1 MRYFM
6 TDYLRLDKYLTD
18 MGAGSRSEVKSYIK
32 RGKVIVDD
40 EVITKPE
47 TKVALLESRVY
58 FNGSYVDYLAQEYIM
73 INKPAGVITATR
85 DKKADTILDLIPDAK
100 RNDLFP
106 VGRLDKD
113 TEGLLLIT
121 NDGDLAHELLS
132 PKKHVSK
139 VYYAKIDGYVT
150 KEDVLAFEEGVY
162 IEKELKTKPGSLKIL
177 ASDRISQVELTIFE
191 GKFHQVK
198 RMFEAIG
205 KEVLYL
211 KRISMGSLVLD
222 ENLGLG
228 EYRALTKKEIETLK
242 NRS

>member
-1 MRYFM
+1 M

>member
-1 MRYFM
+1 M
-6 TDYLRLDKYLTD
+6 TDFLRLDKYLTD

-58 FNGSYVDYLAQEYIM
+58 LNGSYVDYLAQEYIM

-211 KRISMGSLVLD
+211 KRIS
-222 ENLGLG
+222 
-228 EYRALTKKEIETLK
+228 
-242 NRS
+242 